1 MAKIVGMVKIVGVAK
16 ITCVAKIIA
25 AAKIIRMAQMKMALT
40 RCSRS
45 TRQRI
50 INKSDGTAKTRLRE
64 FCWDRG
70 SKIVNQDH

>member
-1 MAKIVGMVKIVGVAK
+1 MAKIVGIAK

-25 AAKIIRMAQMKMALT
+25 AAKIIGMAQMKMALT

-50 INKSDGTAKTRLRE
+50 INKSDGTAKTRLPTVQE
-64 FCWDRG
+64 FSGLLPVMRR
-70 SKIVNQDH
+70 QE